1 MLEGSMLEGSM
12 LEGSMLEG
20 STRSRDTDGAD
31 GAMRDVVEAWLN
43 EAATCP
49 EVYGRW
55 TRAKGSG

>member
-1 MLEGSMLEGSM
+1 MGDIGPESLGDIIG
-12 LEGSMLEG
+12 MLEG
-20 STRSRDTDGAD
+20 STGSRDTDGAD

-55 TRAKGSG
+55 TRTKGSR